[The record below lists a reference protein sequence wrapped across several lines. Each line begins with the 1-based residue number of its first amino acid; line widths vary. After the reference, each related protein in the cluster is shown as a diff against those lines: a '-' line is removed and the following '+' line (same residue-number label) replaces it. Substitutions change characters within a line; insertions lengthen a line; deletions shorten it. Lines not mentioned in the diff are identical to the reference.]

1 MPESRGAGR
10 PGMFQVRRGHGTARE
25 TEQDAVRA
33 GGAQPDR
40 CVSGVS
46 ALDLACRR
54 TLSRRMACLITSE
67 AAFQ

>member
-1 MPESRGAGR
+1 MPASRSTGR

-40 CVSGVS
+40 CVSGVG

>member
-1 MPESRGAGR
+1 MPESRGTGR
-10 PGMFQVRRGHGTARE
+10 PGMFQVRRGHGKARE

-40 CVSGVS
+40 CVSGVG
-46 ALDLACRR
+46 ALDLACK
-54 TLSRRMACLITSE
+54 TFGRRMACLITSE